1 MSIDIQ
7 FFSAS
12 LEDSISRYQRI
23 LDFLLYMSR
32 EMERDSEIELQG
44 LTDTLSAMQKQATE
58 SDSAF
63 LPRLNKEVVRCEAL
77 RLLFSQRE
85 EVMRAVLLKNIEI
98 RRKAQVAQS
107 LLAHELGTL
116 RHGKKAMSGYK
127 PQQDRGGRIVNST
140 S

>member
-1 MSIDIQ
+1 MSIDIH
-7 FFSAS
+7 FFAAT
-12 LEDSISRYQRI
+12 LEDSISRYQSI

-32 EMERDSEIELQG
+32 EMDRGSEVQAQG
-44 LTDTLSAMQKQATE
+44 LAESLSAMQEEATE
-58 SDSAF
+58 LDSNF
-63 LPRLNKEVVRCEAL
+63 LARLNKETVLCEAL
-77 RLLFSQRE
+77 RPLFSQRE
-85 EVMRAVLLKNIEI
+85 EVMREVLLKNIEI

-116 RHGKKAMSGYK
+116 RHGKKAMCGYK